1 MAIKTYRELEV
12 WQRAMMLVEQ
22 CYDETNSFPQNEL
35 IGLTGQL
42 RRAAIS
48 IPSNVAEG
56 SRRLTT
62 QAFMNHVGIARGSLA
77 EVETCIE
84 VARRLGYLP
93 ESKAKALDE
102 LAGSVGRLLSG
113 LIRALR
119 SNRPRP

>member
-1 MAIKTYRELEV
+1 
-12 WQRAMMLVEQ
+12 MLVEQ

-77 EVETCIE
+77 EVET
-84 VARRLGYLP
+84 VHRGGKASRLSPGVQG
-93 ESKAKALDE
+93 E
-102 LAGSVGRLLSG
+102 GVG
-113 LIRALR
+113 
-119 SNRPRP
+119 